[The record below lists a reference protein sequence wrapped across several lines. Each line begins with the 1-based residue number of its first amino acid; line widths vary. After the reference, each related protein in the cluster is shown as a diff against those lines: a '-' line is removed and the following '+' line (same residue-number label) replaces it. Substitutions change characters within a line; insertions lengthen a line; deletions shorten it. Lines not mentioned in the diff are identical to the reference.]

1 MCYSCSIG
9 AAKSSFELLYESAIV
24 HEIDESPT
32 VKRDFGSIPPQSE
45 RATPINNSNFPH
57 VYSKSPPPAA
67 FLACRLFYVC

>member
-32 VKRDFGSIPPQSE
+32 IKRDFGE
-45 RATPINNSNFPH
+45 KAR
-57 VYSKSPPPAA
+57 V
-67 FLACRLFYVC
+67 L